1 MVRVGHNLRKHYKKT
16 TTNVIPFVLPYK
28 DKVERSKNLDK
39 IKELDAMLKK
49 ALVSRSVRETVAQ
62 TRTWKIYLYGEVSE
76 IVLKPTSKLVIKKE
90 VI

>member
-1 MVRVGHNLRKHYKKT
+1 MVRVGHKLRKHYKKT

-39 IKELDAMLKK
+39 ILPKI
-49 ALVSRSVRETVAQ
+49 
-62 TRTWKIYLYGEVSE
+62 TRTWEINLYGEVSE
-76 IVLKPTSKLVIKKE
+76 IVLKPTPKLVIKKE